1 MTTKTESYP
10 LLEMDLTKLR
20 RNVEETVSRCGA
32 MGISVAGVIKGFN
45 GIPAAAKQFKQG
57 GCAQIATSRL
67 EQIEDAKAYGI
78 EGPYLLLRIPMLT
91 EIPRVVELA
100 DYSLQSERVVID
112 AMEEECARQNKTHKI
127 IVMADLGDLREG
139 FWDKDE
145 MIDVC
150 LHAERDLPH
159 LELAG
164 IGTNLGCYGSVKP
177 TPEKLQ
183 ELADIARR
191 IEEKIG
197 RKLEIVS
204 GGATSSFPLVHNH
217 TMPAGINHLRIGE
230 NILLSRDL
238 QTDWGIKD
246 MGYLAMDVFTLK
258 AEVIEVKDKPS
269 HPVGEIFMDA
279 FGNFPTYTDRGIR
292 RRALLGLGKVDLGNI
307 ERLLPRA
314 EGIEV
319 LGGSSDHT
327 ILDIEDNKDNL
338 KVGDIMEFD
347 LNYSTMV
354 FLTASRSVTLKL
366 INVPED

>member
-1 MTTKTESYP
+1 MTTKNECYP

-20 RNVEETVSRCGA
+20 RNIEETVTRCSA
-32 MGISVAGVIKGFN
+32 AGIKVAGVIKGFN
-45 GIPAAAKQFKQG
+45 GIPAAAKQFKLG
-57 GCAQIATSRL
+57 GCEQIATSRL
-67 EQIEDAKAYGI
+67 EQIEDAKSYGI
-78 EGPYLLLRIPMLT
+78 EGPFLLLRVPMLT
-91 EIPRVVELA
+91 EIPRVVELT
-100 DYSLQSERVVID
+100 DYSLQSEQVVID
-112 AMEEECARQNKTHKI
+112 AMEEECRRQNKKHKV

-145 MIDVC
+145 MVDVC
-150 LHAERDLPH
+150 LHVENDLSYI
-159 LELAG
+159 ELAG

-177 TPEKLQ
+177 TPEKLT
-183 ELADIARR
+183 ELVDIAER
-191 IEEKIG
+191 IEDKIG

-204 GGATSSFPLVHNH
+204 GGATSSFTLVHNH
-217 TMPAGINHLRIGE
+217 TIPAGINHLRIGE
-230 NILLSRDL
+230 GIILARDL

-246 MGYLAMDVFTLK
+246 MDYLTMDVFTLK

-314 EGIEV
+314 EGVEV

-327 ILDIEDNKDNL
+327 ILDIEDNKDNI

-366 INVPED
+366 INIPEN